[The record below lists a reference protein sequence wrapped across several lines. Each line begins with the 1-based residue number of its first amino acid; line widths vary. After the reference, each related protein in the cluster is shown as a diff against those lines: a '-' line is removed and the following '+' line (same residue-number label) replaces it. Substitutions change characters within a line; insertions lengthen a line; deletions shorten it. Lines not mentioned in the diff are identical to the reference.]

1 MGWIL
6 EYVSDEIVK
15 NSTEYKE
22 LQKSMVE
29 ETVLERYILPKR
41 DEILAINEL
50 AEVKAMEK
58 NKEIRNI
65 VAERLNLEEGQ
76 CGTPQC
82 DDTLD
87 SRFFRR
93 QQELEIERAKK
104 LLQEQGYDV
113 VKKEEINNLK

>member
-1 MGWIL
+1 MEEL
-6 EYVSDEIVK
+6 M
-15 NSTEYKE
+15 NSAEYKE

-29 ETVLERYILPKR
+29 ESALERYILPKR

-50 AEVKAMEK
+50 AEVKAKEK
-58 NKEIRNI
+58 NKKIRNI
-65 VAERLNLEEGQ
+65 VAERLNLEEGRYE
-76 CGTPQC
+76 TPQC

-93 QQELEIERAKK
+93 QQELENERAKK

>member
-1 MGWIL
+1 MNWFL
-6 EYVSDEIVK
+6 SVNYMKELM
-15 NSTEYKE
+15 NSAEYKE

-29 ETVLERYILPKR
+29 ESALERYILPKR
-41 DEILAINEL
+41 DEILVINEL
-50 AEVKAMEK
+50 AEVKAKEK

-65 VAERLNLEEGQ
+65 VAERLNLEEGRY
-76 CGTPQC
+76 GTPQC

-93 QQELEIERAKK
+93 QQELEIEQAKK
-104 LLQEQGYDV
+104 LLQEQGYDI